1 MPFGD
6 LYREV
11 QPGRLIHKLKICG
24 EDLHGEHPQQHL
36 HKNVMGSKFSFALQ
50 CCRSSFKCAEL
61 FTEKNS
67 CHFTGHQKRSS
78 QSSIVEENEESKV

>member
-50 CCRSSFKCAEL
+50 CCRSS
-61 FTEKNS
+61 

-78 QSSIVEENEESKV
+78 QSSIVEENEELKV